1 MLRERSPRYS
11 PKVPEINV
19 NDIELFYETAG
30 DPRHPPL
37 LLIAGLG
44 VQLIDWPACFVDSL
58 VEHGLYVI
66 SYDNRDIGLST
77 TFDGGQHDP
86 FAVLDAILSG
96 EDPDVAYTLIEM
108 TDSAAGLL
116 DSLGCDSAPVAC
128 VSLRARIVH
137 TPPLHPP

>member
-1 MLRERSPRYS
+1 
-11 PKVPEINV
+11 VPQISV

-44 VQLIDWPACFVDSL
+44 VQLIDWAAYFVDPL

-66 SYDNRDIGLST
+66 YYDNRDIGLST

-86 FAVLDAILSG
+86 QAVMDVLLSG
-96 EDPDVAYTLIEM
+96 EDPDIAYTMVDMADE
-108 TDSAAGLL
+108 AAGKL
-116 DSLGCDSAPVAC
+116 DSL
-128 VSLRARIVH
+128 RIE
-137 TPPLHPP
+137 